1 MSESI
6 KIIYGTAAIASKT
19 PEQREAFFEILEKNG
34 VKDLDTAWLYNN
46 SEKTLGEIGAPAKFT
61 IHTKAPGFAPGRLS
75 KESVLQGAEK
85 SFKQLGAGVVVDA
98 YFLHS
103 PDPETPI
110 EETMDAIQ
118 QVYIEGKFKRFGL
131 SNFQPKDVQAFYD
144 YAKQKGYVLPTVY
157 QGNYNAVARRNEAD
171 LFPLLRKLGISFYA
185 YSPIA
190 GGFLTRSP
198 DDIKAGAEGRFD
210 TETPVGGMYHKLY
223 NKPTLVEAL
232 NEWDSISKE
241 SGIAK
246 GALAYRWITYN
257 SQLKVKFGDG
267 VIVGASRPSQLE
279 ESLKWIKDGPLPP
292 SVADQIEKIWQKVKE
307 EAPYDNYSF

>member
-1 MSESI
+1 
-6 KIIYGTAAIASKT
+6 
-19 PEQREAFFEILEKNG
+19 
-34 VKDLDTAWLYNN
+34 
-46 SEKTLGEIGAPAKFT
+46 
-61 IHTKAPGFAPGRLS
+61 
-75 KESVLQGAEK
+75 
-85 SFKQLGAGVVVDA
+85 
-98 YFLHS
+98 
-103 PDPETPI
+103 
-110 EETMDAIQ
+110 
-118 QVYIEGKFKRFGL
+118 
-131 SNFQPKDVQAFYD
+131 
-144 YAKQKGYVLPTVY
+144 
-157 QGNYNAVARRNEAD
+157 
-171 LFPLLRKLGISFYA
+171 
-185 YSPIA
+185 
-190 GGFLTRSP
+190 
-198 DDIKAGAEGRFD
+198 
-210 TETPVGGMYHKLY
+210 MYHKLY